1 MILLTILT
9 TKNMSKETKY
19 IGFHDINTYQTY
31 RNETYLSGINSDGED
46 VTLVFTTIELLEW
59 LDIDHMRKE
68 AIKHIKQ
75 LNK

>member
-1 MILLTILT
+1 M
-9 TKNMSKETKY
+9 TKKTKY
-19 IGFHDINTYQTY
+19 IGFHNIHTYQTY
-31 RNETYLSGINSDGED
+31 RNETYLGGINSEGED

-59 LDIDHMRKE
+59 LDIDHMKKE